1 MHVNFM
7 FIVVEYYYS
16 VIVAIG
22 FNDPYSFSNCFSHF
36 SILPVFKFP
45 KKAVFTVMAH
55 NMFLL
60 YIIIVWQGTFFN
72 TSTLYLFCCCRYL
85 ISFRFKFTWLLVKQY
100 DQYKTLNPANERG
113 NIILEM
119 TSIRFA
125 SDCTRVDKEV
135 QTVWTAPTFPLPLGS

>member
-7 FIVVEYYYS
+7 FIVVEYYQS
-16 VIVAIG
+16 VIVAIR

-45 KKAVFTVMAH
+45 KRL
-55 NMFLL
+55 FLRL
-60 YIIIVWQGTFFN
+60 WLITCFYCILLLFGRALFFN
-72 TSTLYLFCCCRYL
+72 ISTLCLFRFCYL
-85 ISFRFKFTWLLVKQY
+85 ISFKFKFTWLLVKQY

>member
-7 FIVVEYYYS
+7 FIAVEYYQS

-36 SILPVFKFP
+36 SILPAFEFSKRLFSRLWLITC
-45 KKAVFTVMAH
+45 FYCI
-55 NMFLL
+55 LL
-60 YIIIVWQGTFFN
+60 LFGRALFFN
-72 TSTLYLFCCCRYL
+72 TSFLYLFCCCRYL

>member
-7 FIVVEYYYS
+7 CILSNIISLLLQLQGLMIHTLFQIVFLTSLYCLLS
-16 VIVAIG
+16 N
-22 FNDPYSFSNCFSHF
+22 FRKRLFSRLWLITCFYC
-36 SILPVFKFP
+36 IL
-45 KKAVFTVMAH
+45 
-55 NMFLL
+55 LL
-60 YIIIVWQGTFFN
+60 FGRALFFN
-72 TSTLYLFCCCRYL
+72 TSTLYLFCCCYF